1 MHVKLMGLI
10 RSIPGEVFGMV
21 FEWKYVWWGSSS
33 ISTSTF
39 PFNDFLTTPV
49 PISPALRP
57 PPSIRKT
64 GRSRNEEAPNGL
76 GRRT

>member
-1 MHVKLMGLI
+1 MYVKLMGLI
-10 RSIPGEVFGMV
+10 HSIPGEVFVMV
-21 FEWKYVWWGSSS
+21 FEWKCVWWGSSS

-39 PFNDFLTTPV
+39 PFNTFLTTPV
-49 PISPALRP
+49 PRLPRP

-64 GRSRNEEAPNGL
+64 GRLKIREEAPHGL